1 MGGVDTMVAKAFV
14 LVTTSVGQTKGVL
27 NKLKKLDGVKSVDVV
42 MGPYDIIAVVEGD
55 SIDSLGKLITEH
67 LHKVDGI
74 ERTLTCQTIRVT

>member
-1 MGGVDTMVAKAFV
+1 MVAKAFV

-27 NKLKKLDGVKSVDVV
+27 NKVKKLDGVKSVDVV

-67 LHKVDGI
+67 LHKVEGI
-74 ERTLTCQTIRVT
+74 ERTLTCQTIHVT

>member
-1 MGGVDTMVAKAFV
+1 MVAKAFV

-42 MGPYDIIAVVEGD
+42 MGPYDIIAIVEGD

-67 LHKVDGI
+67 LHQVDGI

>member
-1 MGGVDTMVAKAFV
+1 MVAKAFV

-55 SIDSLGKLITEH
+55 SIDSLGKLITKH

>member
-1 MGGVDTMVAKAFV
+1 MGAKAIV

-27 NKLKKLDGVKSVDVV
+27 NKLKKLDGVKSADAVL
-42 MGPYDIIAVVEGD
+42 GPYDIIVIVEGD

-74 ERTLTCQTIRVT
+74 ERTLTCQTIRIA

>member
-1 MGGVDTMVAKAFV
+1 MSAKAFV

-27 NKLKKLDGVKSVDVV
+27 NKLKKLAGVKSVDVV

>member
-1 MGGVDTMVAKAFV
+1 MAAKAFV

-27 NKLKKLDGVKSVDVV
+27 NKLKKLNGVKSVDVV

-55 SIDSLGKLITEH
+55 SIDSIGKLITEH

-74 ERTLTCQTIRVT
+74 ERTLTCQAVRFT